1 MCQTNAFALGADG
14 EEMLMEG
21 VSRIEVD
28 GDSLRLRG
36 VFGEWMDVRG
46 RIREVN
52 FQGGRLVIERL

>member
-1 MCQTNAFALGADG
+1 MCQTNAFALGAEKDD
-14 EEMLMEG
+14 MLMEG

-28 GDSLRLRG
+28 GDMLKLRG
-36 VFGEWMDVRG
+36 VFGERLEVKG